1 MVSYPIFI
9 SKLEYYGVRGIAN
22 NWFQSFLTNRKQ
34 FTSVNDYN
42 STYQQITHCVPQ
54 GSVLGILLLL
64 LFINDL
70 HLFVNDDI
78 HLLFTNN
85 SLKNKQLHKP
95 CPYPINTLAEEN
107 KICLNATKAETV
119 IFLPKHKSITKHMNF
134 RIIVQRVHLFR
145 KVR

>member
-54 GSVLGILLLL
+54 GSVLGILLLI

-85 SLKNKQLHKP
+85 SLKK
-95 CPYPINTLAEEN
+95 
-107 KICLNATKAETV
+107 
-119 IFLPKHKSITKHMNF
+119 
-134 RIIVQRVHLFR
+134 
-145 KVR
+145 

>member
-42 STYQQITHCVPQ
+42 STYQQITHRVPQ
-54 GSVLGILLLL
+54 GSVLGILLLI

-70 HLFVNDDI
+70 DLFVNDDI

-85 SLKNKQLHKP
+85 SLKK
-95 CPYPINTLAEEN
+95 
-107 KICLNATKAETV
+107 
-119 IFLPKHKSITKHMNF
+119 
-134 RIIVQRVHLFR
+134 
-145 KVR
+145 

>member
-22 NWFQSFLTNRKQ
+22 NWFQFFLTNRKQ

-42 STYQQITHCVPQ
+42 STYQQITHHVPQ
-54 GSVLGILLLL
+54 GSVLGLLLFI

-70 HLFVNDDI
+70 DLFVNDDI

-85 SLKNKQLHKP
+85 SLKK
-95 CPYPINTLAEEN
+95 
-107 KICLNATKAETV
+107 
-119 IFLPKHKSITKHMNF
+119 
-134 RIIVQRVHLFR
+134 
-145 KVR
+145 